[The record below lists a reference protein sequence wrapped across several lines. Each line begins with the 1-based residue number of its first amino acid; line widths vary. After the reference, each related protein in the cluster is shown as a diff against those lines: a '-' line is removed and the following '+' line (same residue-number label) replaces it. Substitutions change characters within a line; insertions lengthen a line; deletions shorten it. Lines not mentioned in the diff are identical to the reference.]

1 MSFSLEQVVNILLD
15 IGIDNVTDMNNIIY
29 LYQLYG
35 IQVYNTY
42 FIEDVEFLI
51 TENTLQIKDMY
62 KVDINKPV
70 EVNVLFDEKIDI
82 LLKIVKWYKLSPCN
96 DSIECKPILE
106 EQSKLFILE
115 EQSKLFKF
123 TYKLMII
130 LLLLSSTAI
139 VALLVILFYQ
149 IIAY

>member
-35 IQVYNTY
+35 IQVYGTY
-42 FIEDVEFLI
+42 FIKDVEFLI
-51 TENTLQIKDMY
+51 IENTLQIKDMY

-70 EVNVLFDEKIDI
+70 EAVVLFDEKIDI
-82 LLKIVKWYKLSPCN
+82 LLKIVNWYKLSSCN
-96 DSIECKPILE
+96 DSLECKLIIE
-106 EQSKLFILE
+106 EQNKLFR
-115 EQSKLFKF
+115 F
-123 TYKLMII
+123 TYKALII
-130 LLLLSSTAI
+130 LLGLLAI
-139 VALLVILFYQ
+139 TIITLLVMLSYQ

>member
-35 IQVYNTY
+35 IQVYDKY
-42 FIEDVEFLI
+42 FIEDLEFI
-51 TENTLQIKDMY
+51 IIEDTIQVKDIH

-70 EVNVLFDEKIDI
+70 EVDILFDEKVDI

-106 EQSKLFILE
+106 EQSKLF
-115 EQSKLFKF
+115 KF

-130 LLLLSSTAI
+130 LLLLSSKIGRAH
-139 VALLVILFYQ
+139 V
-149 IIAY
+149 

>member
-35 IQVYNTY
+35 IQVYDMY

-51 TENTLQIKDMY
+51 IKNTLQIKDMY

-70 EVNVLFDEKIDI
+70 EANVLLDEKIDI

-96 DSIECKPILE
+96 DSIERKLILE
-106 EQSKLFILE
+106 EQNKLFR
-115 EQSKLFKF
+115 F
-123 TYKLMII
+123 TYILLNI
-130 LLLLSSTAI
+130 LLLLLSITVI
-139 VALLVILFYQ
+139 TLLVMLSYQ
-149 IIAY
+149 IIVS

>member
-35 IQVYNTY
+35 IQVYGTY
-42 FIEDVEFLI
+42 FIKDVEFLI
-51 TENTLQIKDMY
+51 IKNTLQIKDIY

-70 EVNVLFDEKIDI
+70 EADVLFDEKIDI
-82 LLKIVKWYKLSPCN
+82 LLKIVKWYKLNSCN

-106 EQSKLFILE
+106 EQNKLFR
-115 EQSKLFKF
+115 F
-123 TYKLMII
+123 TYI
-130 LLLLSSTAI
+130 LLNILLGLLAI
-139 VALLVILFYQ
+139 TIITLLVMLSYQ

>member
-1 MSFSLEQVVNILLD
+1 MSFSLEQIVNILLD
-15 IGIDNVTDMNNIIY
+15 MGIDNVNDMNNIIY

-35 IQVYNTY
+35 IQVYGTY

-70 EVNVLFDEKIDI
+70 EANVLFDEKIDI
-82 LLKIVKWYKLSPCN
+82 LLKIVKWYKLSSCN

-106 EQSKLFILE
+106 EQNKLFR
-115 EQSKLFKF
+115 F
-123 TYKLMII
+123 TYKALII
-130 LLLLSSTAI
+130 LLLSLF
-139 VALLVILFYQ
+139 VAVTMLLMNL
-149 IIAY
+149 